1 MAEGYPKVS
10 SSAWRTLRSRAA
22 SAPSTR
28 FTPSTVAAMLDLAN
42 PESARTNIVGPL
54 IARGLIHPTLSRV
67 HPLEQAGQAAYDV
80 QHNLHQGK
88 VGVLALAPE
97 EGLGVRD
104 HAMRER
110 LLPQLM
116 RFRDV

>member
-1 MAEGYPKVS
+1 M
-10 SSAWRTLRSRAA
+10 
-22 SAPSTR
+22 
-28 FTPSTVAAMLDLAN
+28 
-42 PESARTNIVGPL
+42 
-54 IARGLIHPTLSRV
+54 
-67 HPLEQAGQAAYDV
+67 HPLEQAGQSAYDV

-97 EGLGVRD
+97 DRLGVRD
-104 HAMRER
+104 GAMRGR

>member
-1 MAEGYPKVS
+1 MHLKRIQGSHFANYRE
-10 SSAWRTLRSRAA
+10 AWAA
-22 SAPSTR
+22 N
-28 FTPSTVAAMLDLAN
+28 D
-42 PESARTNIVGPL
+42 L

-104 HAMRER
+104 DAMRER